1 MSIRSIPRGVIYHS
15 LWQDLKWL
23 CLGLFSRLDDIDA
36 IRRYE
41 RRFAEEL
48 DIGHCV
54 AFPYA
59 RTALYYT
66 LKSMD
71 LPEGSEILMPPITI
85 KAILDVTL
93 DLGLKPVFVDIDP
106 DTFCFDYEGLKGS
119 ITPNTKAALV
129 TYLFG
134 IVPDVEAM
142 TGLLRENGI
151 RVIEDFS
158 QCLYGEFNS
167 RYTGTFGD
175 VGIYSASSIKT
186 LDTYGGGMAV
196 CRDEETYKYLVRMQE
211 ELEKPSR
218 SGLVKRI
225 WTDAVRNLATSRT
238 FFHFV
243 TMPVLRIINRLRPGS
258 IVKHTGGRN
267 TEMIDRLPGEWFT
280 AFTSFQA
287 KVGMILIEKVKRENQ
302 ARVRNV
308 QRIIEAVPS
317 LQLPACQEN
326 GRNVYWQLAV
336 YADDPAGFQSY
347 LQERSVD
354 TSTTSLVL
362 ISRMESYP
370 YVGNTPNAEKLYSNG
385 MFIPSYPYLQ
395 GRDIDHIC
403 NVLNQVEAIAVKG
416 AG

>member
-1 MSIRSIPRGVIYHS
+1 MSIRCIPRGVIYHS

-23 CLGLFSRLDDIDA
+23 CLSLFSRLDDMDDV
-36 IRRYE
+36 RRYE
-41 RRFAEEL
+41 HRFAEEL

-59 RTALYYT
+59 RTALYFS
-66 LKSMD
+66 LKSLN
-71 LPEGSEILMPPITI
+71 LPKGSEILMPPLTI

-93 DLGLKPVFVDIDP
+93 ELGLKPVFVDIDP
-106 DTFCFDYEGLKGS
+106 DTFCFDYDGLKGS
-119 ITPNTKAALV
+119 ITQKTKVALI

-142 TGLLRENGI
+142 TGLLRENDI
-151 RVIEDFS
+151 FVIEDFS
-158 QCLYGEFNS
+158 QCLYGEFHE

-196 CRDEETYKYLVRMQE
+196 CHDEETYNFLVKMQAK
-211 ELEKPSR
+211 LEKPSR

-225 WTDAVRNLATSRT
+225 WTDALRNLATTRT

-243 TMPVLRIINRLRPGS
+243 TMPVLRVINKLKPGS
-258 IVKHTGGRN
+258 IVKHTGSRS
-267 TEMIDRLPGEWFT
+267 TEMIDRLPREWFT

-287 KVGMILIEKVKRENQ
+287 RVGMVLIEKVKRENQ
-302 ARVRNV
+302 IRVKNV
-308 QRIIEAVPS
+308 QRIIDAVPS
-317 LQLPACQEN
+317 LKFPSSQDN
-326 GRNVYWQLAV
+326 GKNVYWQLAV
-336 YADDPAGFQSY
+336 YADDPTLFQSY
-347 LQERSVD
+347 LNEMSID

-362 ISRMESYP
+362 ISKMKSYP
-370 YVGNTPNAEKLYSNG
+370 YLGNTPNAEKLYKNG

-395 GRDIDHIC
+395 DKDIDHIG
-403 NVLNQVEAIAVKG
+403 NVLNQLEAIAIKG
-416 AG
+416 AD